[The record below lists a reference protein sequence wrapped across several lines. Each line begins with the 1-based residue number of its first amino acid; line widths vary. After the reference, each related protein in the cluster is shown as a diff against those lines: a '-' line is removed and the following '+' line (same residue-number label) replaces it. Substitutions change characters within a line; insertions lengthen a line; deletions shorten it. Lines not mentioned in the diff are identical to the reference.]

1 MLCRTVVDF
10 CEADSQN
17 GGLEVGGGGR
27 RVEGGL
33 EVGKSIKGSPVSF
46 LGQGLGESGHTFK
59 GFRIVNEA
67 EVFWNSLAFSMIQQ
81 ILAI

>member
-27 RVEGGL
+27 GAEGGL
-33 EVGKSIKGSPVSF
+33 EVGKSIEGSPVSF
-46 LGQGLGESGHTFK
+46 LGQGWGESGLL
-59 GFRIVNEA
+59 
-67 EVFWNSLAFSMIQQ
+67 NSNLPRPHFS
-81 ILAI
+81 LYLPSSLK